1 MSSDSAV
8 LGQAPIAIP
17 ALRRSSVWA
26 TLPLAMWVVLQLSS
40 LSLAQSFE
48 WLGFLEGGSYS
59 VAAAVSGDGRVIVGT
74 SGNADGRPRAFRY
87 TAEGGMQDLGVLP
100 GWTES
105 RAYGVS
111 FDGSVVVGFCG
122 DPNGPSMGFR
132 WTEEVGVMVPVA
144 PLPGDTISRAYGVS
158 ANGSLVVGIS
168 LSSSNGAPMAFKWDD
183 ADGLTKGLEAQATT
197 IYSEAVAVS
206 GDGSVIVGAS
216 ISDHCGWAPFR
227 WTAGEGMCSVVL
239 NCPSLSVGRAV
250 SADGSTVVGD
260 VSVWPVN
267 QPDRGFIWKAGSAP
281 LNLEVSQGNW
291 RTRVNDVSADG
302 SVVVGTR
309 RTSVGSAFI
318 WNWNTGV
325 TNLQEYLA
333 SLGVELQS
341 SPLQEANGVSDDGR
355 TIVGSG
361 RLLWPEAWVA
371 TIPAFCRAD
380 YDGDGSTDG
389 DDIFTYLGLW
399 FADDRRADVDQ
410 NGEVVVQDIF
420 SFLSAWFSGCQ

>member
-1 MSSDSAV
+1 
-8 LGQAPIAIP
+8 
-17 ALRRSSVWA
+17 
-26 TLPLAMWVVLQLSS
+26 
-40 LSLAQSFE
+40 
-48 WLGFLEGGSYS
+48 
-59 VAAAVSGDGRVIVGT
+59 
-74 SGNADGRPRAFRY
+74 
-87 TAEGGMQDLGVLP
+87 MQDLGVLP

-168 LSSSNGAPMAFKWDD
+168 LSSSNGAPTAFKWDD
-183 ADGLTKGLEAQATT
+183 ADGLTKGIESHATT
-197 IYSEAVAVS
+197 IQSEALAVS

-216 ISDHCGWAPFR
+216 ISDHCGWVPFR

-239 NCPSLSVGRAV
+239 NCPSSSVGRAV

-281 LNLEVSQGNW
+281 LNLELSQGNW
-291 RTRVNDVSADG
+291 RTRANDVSADG

-309 RTSVGSAFI
+309 RTSVGSTFI

-325 TNLQEYLA
+325 INLHEYLVA
-333 SLGVELQS
+333 LGVELQNG
-341 SPLQEANGVSDDGR
+341 PLQEANGVSDDGR

-380 YDGDGSTDG
+380 YDGDGSAEV
-389 DDIFTYLGLW
+389 DDLFTYLGLW

-410 NGEVVVQDIF
+410 NGAVLVQDLF
-420 SFLSAWFSGCQ
+420 AFLSAWFEGCL